1 MAGEAEACLLEIQ
14 QMMFIIFFSQVV
26 QNQRRQE
33 RTQRRRRLRRIV
45 RNRRVLGL
53 NAAALAAAIAIA
65 DGGGP
70 VERLVWTKE
79 RSSQWWEHLVLE
91 TYSNFEF
98 YRRFR
103 MRKDTFQFLVNDLQ
117 HRLYRR
123 DTWLRHA
130 IPVPQRL
137 AIAIYWLA
145 SGDLLRTVADL
156 FGVSEGSVCNIVL
169 DVCQAVV
176 DVLLP
181 RYLTFPSGERLRET
195 VQGYREKWGFPQ
207 CGGAVDGSHIP
218 IEAPSEG
225 RTDYYNRKGFYSII
239 LQGVAD
245 HMYRFTD
252 INVGWPGSVHDA
264 RVLRNSEVFQ
274 RAERGTLLP
283 QELARE
289 IDGTNIPVKL
299 LGDATYP
306 HLNWLLKA

>member
-103 MRKDTFQFLVNDLQ
+103 MRKDTFQFL
-117 HRLYRR
+117 
-123 DTWLRHA
+123 
-130 IPVPQRL
+130 
-137 AIAIYWLA
+137 
-145 SGDLLRTVADL
+145 
-156 FGVSEGSVCNIVL
+156 
-169 DVCQAVV
+169 
-176 DVLLP
+176 
-181 RYLTFPSGERLRET
+181 
-195 VQGYREKWGFPQ
+195 
-207 CGGAVDGSHIP
+207 
-218 IEAPSEG
+218 
-225 RTDYYNRKGFYSII
+225 
-239 LQGVAD
+239 
-245 HMYRFTD
+245 
-252 INVGWPGSVHDA
+252 
-264 RVLRNSEVFQ
+264 
-274 RAERGTLLP
+274 
-283 QELARE
+283 ELARE
-289 IDGTNIPVKL
+289 INGTNIPVKL
-299 LGDATYP
+299 LGDAAYP
-306 HLNWLLKA
+306 HLNWLLKAYPDNGHLTPGKQYVTYRLSRARMTIECAFGRLKGRWRCLSKRIDVDLDRVPTIVAACCVLHNVCEVHGEQFDEQLYMPAYDNDNLQAPQGRDVPNVCRDALTRMQNVT